1 MTPEEEATSTRLM
14 KDGIAARDRGDLV
27 SAERSFRAAH
37 GIANLPS
44 SGFALATSLARQ
56 GKLVEALTVARAVQR
71 MSPAPTWTSASTDGY
86 RQAAPLVA
94 DLERRVASVTI
105 EISGASEDST
115 KVLLDGVGL
124 KPPVLGVARQI
135 DPGRHELR
143 VTRDGFETAITTLNL
158 AEGEQRRV
166 AIAMKASAAPAAA
179 ANADPASEEPNGDEE
194 LEVRPLLLGGILTLG
209 LGAGAIGVGVAMGVA
224 SQNQVDAIA
233 PSCPGGQCPPS
244 QYDALDSAEGL
255 ATGANI
261 LFIAGGV
268 VAATGATLI
277 IIDLVSDDAEAPA
290 ETAGAR
296 LRLGAG
302 RIDLDGRF

>member
-71 MSPAPTWTSASTDGY
+71 ISPAPNWTSASTDGY
-86 RQAAPLVA
+86 RQAGPLVV

-105 EISGASEDST
+105 EIAGASEDST
-115 KVLLDGVGL
+115 KVELNGVGL

-135 DPGRHELR
+135 DPGRHALR
-143 VTRDGFETAITTLNL
+143 VTRDGFEPASTTLDL

-166 AIAMKASAAPAAA
+166 PLTLTAIKDGAAPAEP
-179 ANADPASEEPNGDEE
+179 DTTTPGEEEEE
-194 LEVRPLLLGGILTLG
+194 LEVRWVLVSGIVATALGASAIGAGVG
-209 LGAGAIGVGVAMGVA
+209 LGVT
-224 SQNQVDAIA
+224 SQNQEDEIA
-233 PSCPGGQCPPS
+233 PRCPGGQCPPAE
-244 QYDALDSAEGL
+244 YGALESAERL

-261 LFIAGGV
+261 LYLAGGI
-268 VAATGATLI
+268 VAAAGVTLIVIDLASEDQAAVGAT
-277 IIDLVSDDAEAPA
+277 AAPQLH
-290 ETAGAR
+290 
-296 LRLGAG
+296 LRPLGVEVRG
-302 RIDLDGRF
+302 QF